1 MEGYI
6 DRVFAQFNLGE
17 HVMVS
22 SRHVKKL
29 YHKIC
34 AQAVQEEGLSQNE
47 IDVILFLHKYAL
59 VDTAKEIAKYRCMSK
74 SLVCKSVDALTGRG
88 YLEVVQDR
96 DDRRYQHLKL
106 SQRGRQVVQKLQEAR
121 EAFLA
126 DIQQGID
133 QEELEV
139 FLRVL
144 SKIRNNARK
153 EVERY
158 GKSRVGNGDR
168 ESRETV

>member
-1 MEGYI
+1 MESYM
-6 DRVFAQFNLGE
+6 DHVFSQFNLGE
-17 HVMVS
+17 HVTVS
-22 SRHVKKL
+22 SRYVKKL
-29 YHKIC
+29 YRKVC

-47 IDVILFLHKYAL
+47 MDVILFLHKYAA

-74 SLVCKSVDALTGRG
+74 SLVCKSVDSLTGRG
-88 YLEVVQDR
+88 YLEVVHDR
-96 DDRRYQHLKL
+96 NDRRYQHLKL
-106 SQRGRQVVQKLQEAR
+106 SQRGRAVVQKLQKAR

-126 DIQQGID
+126 DLQQDIA

-153 EVERY
+153 EVEKD
-158 GKSRVGNGDR
+158 GENRVGSYDR
-168 ESRETV
+168 ESRKTV